1 MYRIGGRQGSIG
13 VSQCGVA
20 GGIPLLISEDSNRP
34 PLTGDG
40 TMSGGQFDWGGRLQ
54 KSNGGAQR
62 LAQHGRKSC
71 NECKRISQPNCETDG
86 SSSNESW
93 S

>member
-1 MYRIGGRQGSIG
+1 MEA
-13 VSQCGVA
+13 VTLVTV
-20 GGIPLLISEDSNRP
+20 EP
-34 PLTGDG
+34 PLGYHSLNAEILTCGPESGRG

-71 NECKRISQPNCETDG
+71 DECKRKSQPNCEGDG
-86 SSSNESW
+86 PSSNESW

>member
-1 MYRIGGRQGSIG
+1 MGDIEAMAPAVVESPLGYHSCDMKVLTKGRETGS
-13 VSQCGVA
+13 
-20 GGIPLLISEDSNRP
+20 
-34 PLTGDG
+34 G

-54 KSNGGAQR
+54 KGNGGVQR
-62 LAQHGRKSC
+62 LLQHGRKSC
-71 NECKRISQPNCETDG
+71 VECKRKRQPNCETDR

>member
-1 MYRIGGRQGSIG
+1 MGASLCR
-13 VSQCGVA
+13 VA
-20 GGIPLLISEDSNRP
+20 VGIPLLISEGSNRT
-34 PLTGDG
+34 PLAGDG

-54 KSNGGAQR
+54 KGNGGVQR
-62 LAQHGRKSC
+62 LLQYGRKSYV
-71 NECKRISQPNCETDG
+71 ECKRIRQPNCETDR